1 MSLTLKEK
9 KAAFYGAIERMPS
22 ASANLLMPVMAEVL
36 EKDGNAAVFL
46 SRAIRALVDLAEQ
59 ANLQEAIAAPSDYD
73 LLLNL
78 LQQSEVLPL
87 LVAQDPLAKAKI
99 RGLLAK
105 PELLNAEGGCL
116 SSDET
121 AKLLGMSRE
130 AVNKRRQQGKLI
142 GLPAGRAYRY
152 PVWQFQG
159 SQTLKGIEI
168 VLKSLKV
175 QDPWMQTAWMLNSN
189 VRLGQR
195 PLDALRSGQIELVEQ
210 VALLYGEQGA
220 S

>member
-1 MSLTLKEK
+1 MSLMLKEK

-22 ASANLLMPVMAEVL
+22 ASANLLMPVMAEVI
-36 EKDGNAAVFL
+36 EKEGNAAVFL

-78 LQQSEVLPL
+78 LQQPEVLPL
-87 LVAQDPLAKAKI
+87 LTAQDPLAKVKI

-121 AKLLGMSRE
+121 AKLLGISRE

-159 SQTLKGIEI
+159 SQTLKGIET

-175 QDPWMQTAWMLNSN
+175 RDPWMQTAWMLNAN
-189 VRLGQR
+189 ARLGQR
-195 PLDALRSGQIELVEQ
+195 PLDALRSGQIELVEKT
-210 VALLYGEQGA
+210 ALLYGEQGA